1 MIEGAAMPPETAQKT
16 KRKPGLRRP
25 VVLVG
30 LMGAGKSSVGLRL
43 ADMLG
48 VPFRDSDHEVE
59 AAAGMTIPEI
69 FETLGESQFR
79 DGERRVIARL
89 LDETPHVLGTGGGAF
104 MNAETRGV
112 IAERAVSV
120 WLKADLEVLVARTA
134 GRSHRP
140 LLNKGNPREIL
151 GGLMAERYP
160 VYGLAEIH
168 VESRANQTQEQ
179 MARRILTALR
189 DYGQR
194 TGQPVVEG

>member
-1 MIEGAAMPPETAQKT
+1 MIEGAMMPPENAQKT
-16 KRKPGLRRP
+16 KHKPGLRRP

-43 ADMLG
+43 ADLLG

-59 AAAGMTIPEI
+59 AAAGMTVPEI
-69 FETLGESQFR
+69 FETLGEAKFR

-89 LDETPHVLGTGGGAF
+89 LAGAPHVLGTGGGAF

-112 IAERAVSV
+112 IAAKAVSV
-120 WLKADLEVLVARTA
+120 WLKADLDLLVSRTA

-140 LLNKGNPREIL
+140 LLNKGDPRKIL

-160 VYGLAEIH
+160 VYGLADIH

-179 MARRILTALR
+179 MARRILAALR
-189 DYGQR
+189 DHGKR
-194 TGQPVVEG
+194 TGEPVVEG